1 MVRVRRRQGRW
12 HSLADKVWAMPN
24 LHAAWKKVKANRGA
38 AGPDGETLTDFAED
52 LWENLRR
59 LHEELKAGSYRP
71 KPVRRVYIPK
81 ADGKQRPL
89 GIPAVRDRVVQQ
101 AVVNIL
107 EPIFEPKFADCS
119 FGFRPGRNA
128 HQAIRRVAG
137 WLKAGW
143 QWVVDIDLKGFFDT
157 VDHDVMMAAVSREI
171 ADGTVLGWVKA
182 FLTAGVMEEGRLTH
196 AVTGTPQ
203 GGVISPL
210 LANIYLNHFDQ
221 EMERRGCKLVR
232 YADDLV
238 LVARL
243 ERKAEHWLAVARQV
257 LEKDLKLTI
266 NEEKTKLAHAH
277 WEGFCFLGHAHDHG
291 YWKPREKAIT
301 AFKDRIRELT
311 GRQRGVSLT
320 RMLRELAPV
329 LRGWGNYFRLGA
341 VKQMYQVLDRWVRMR
356 IRSYVHKRKVV
367 QSMDEN
373 LRIEKLAAAGLVSL
387 VSLIPGP
394 AR

>member
-1 MVRVRRRQGRW
+1 MVKERKRQGRW
-12 HSLADKVWAMPN
+12 YSLADKVWAVPN
-24 LHAAWKKVKANRGA
+24 LLAAWKKVKANRGA
-38 AGPDGETLTDFAED
+38 AGPDGETLKHFAERLED
-52 LWENLRR
+52 NLTR

-101 AVVNIL
+101 ALVNVL

-119 FGFRPGRNA
+119 HGFRPGRNA

-137 WLKAGW
+137 WIKAGW
-143 QWVVDIDLKGFFDT
+143 RWVVDLDLKAFFDT
-157 VDHDVMMAAVSREI
+157 VDHEVLMAAVSREI

-182 FLTAGVMEEGRLTH
+182 FLTAGVMEDGKLTH

-221 EMERRGCKLVR
+221 EMERRGYKLVR

-238 LVARL
+238 MVARL
-243 ERKAEHWLAVARQV
+243 KRKAEHLLAVARQV
-257 LEKDLKLTI
+257 LEKDLKLTV

-277 WEGFCFLGHAHDHG
+277 WDGFCFLGHEHSHR
-291 YWKPREKAIT
+291 YWRPREKALN
-301 AFKDRIRELT
+301 AFKDRVRELT
-311 GRQRGVSLT
+311 GRQRGVSLK
-320 RMLRELAPV
+320 RVLRELNPV
-329 LRGWGNYFRLGA
+329 LRGWGQYFCKGA
-341 VKQMYQVLDRWVRMR
+341 VRTLFASLDQWVRMR
-356 IRSYVHKRKVV
+356 IRSFVHKRKVQ
-367 QSMDEN
+367 QSADEN
-373 LRIEKLAAAGLVSL
+373 LRNERLATAGLVSL
-387 VSLIPGP
+387 MSLLPGH